1 MKCNFSLWRPWYLAA
16 LDPASLISFSSVGR
30 VQVQPSLEEGGG
42 ALSLQLQL
50 GLTWVKQTLFFSSSS
65 SFVFRSSLIARVPT
79 IQELRVEESIL

>member
-50 GLTWVKQTLFFSSSS
+50 GLTWVKQTLFFSSSF
-65 SFVFRSSLIARVPT
+65 FVFRSSLIARVPT